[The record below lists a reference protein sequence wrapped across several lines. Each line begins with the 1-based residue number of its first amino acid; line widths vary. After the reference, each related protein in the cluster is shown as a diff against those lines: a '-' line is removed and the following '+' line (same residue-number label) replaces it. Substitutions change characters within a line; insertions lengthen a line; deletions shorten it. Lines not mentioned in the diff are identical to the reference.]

1 MRRFLTT
8 MLIALLAMR
17 VLVGDAM
24 AYEMVQQMS
33 APAQAA
39 ETSAHTSAAL
49 PCHDAGLDDGAP
61 AETVAGTCTTCQICH
76 LSTFLPAAWQFP
88 ELALPHAQLAQHVS
102 AWQNAEGALVRKPP
116 IS

>member
-8 MLIALLAMR
+8 LLMALLAMR

-24 AYEMVQQMS
+24 AYDMVQQMP
-33 APAQAA
+33 APAQAV
-39 ETSAHTSAAL
+39 ENSVRTSAAL
-49 PCHDAGLDDGAP
+49 PCHDAGLDEGAP
-61 AETVAGTCTTCQICH
+61 AETVASTCTTCQICH
-76 LSTFLPAAWQFP
+76 LGSFLPAAWQFA
-88 ELALPHAQLAQHVS
+88 ELPLPHAQLAQPVS